1 MYQPVSQDLVQDIVP
16 LVISR
21 KKFSLSCLRYKMLG
35 KLHIME
41 GEFQKAINVFTQA
54 VEHFPENPEILTTL
68 GLLFMQ
74 VITLYCS

>member
-1 MYQPVSQDLVQDIVP
+1 
-16 LVISR
+16 
-21 KKFSLSCLRYKMLG
+21 MLG

-74 VITLYCS
+74 VRRNGSKIASIAAFDKR

>member
-1 MYQPVSQDLVQDIVP
+1 
-16 LVISR
+16 
-21 KKFSLSCLRYKMLG
+21 MLG

-74 VITLYCS
+74 VNKPLIVYCRFQKLETRC

>member
-1 MYQPVSQDLVQDIVP
+1 
-16 LVISR
+16 
-21 KKFSLSCLRYKMLG
+21 MLG

-74 VITLYCS
+74 VGLHTGRFLTVLLDEKSLDTFQEKLY